1 MRDSKPPARPHDSLI
16 SAEENKAMFDRIAGY
31 YDGTNRL
38 MSLGMDRI
46 WRRRAV
52 AALSPRSGGAYLD
65 VGCGTGDV
73 CIEILRQAPGGRA
86 VGIDKSE
93 GMLALG
99 RNKLEAAGL
108 AREIDLLAG
117 DALDLQFSDRTFD
130 GVITSF
136 CIRNVTDR
144 QRALHEF
151 RRVLRRGANLVVLEL
166 TDPKG
171 PVMGPL
177 FKAYSQVVMPL
188 VARALSS
195 VSAYRYLADSMAE
208 FPGADEFAST
218 MDQAGFEE
226 PRYFHMT
233 GGIVTYF
240 SGRAP

>member
-1 MRDSKPPARPHDSLI
+1 MRDSKPMTRPHDSLI
-16 SAEENKAMFDRIAGY
+16 SAEENTAMFDHIAGY

-38 MSLGMDRI
+38 LSLGMDRL

-52 AALSPRSGGAYLD
+52 AALNPRSGGAYLD

-73 CIEILRQAPGGRA
+73 CIEILRQAPGSRA

-144 QRALHEF
+144 QRALLEF
-151 RRVLRRGANLVVLEL
+151 RRVLRSGANLVVLEL

-177 FKAYSQVVMPL
+177 FNAYSRVVMPL
-188 VARALSS
+188 VAGALSS
-195 VSAYRYLADSMAE
+195 VPAYRYLSDSMAD
-208 FPGADEFAST
+208 FPDADDFAVA
-218 MDQAGFEE
+218 MNQAGFEE
-226 PRYFHMT
+226 AGYFHMT
-233 GGIVTYF
+233 GGIVTCF
-240 SGRAP
+240 FGRAP